1 MSDTHIEHITEL
13 SETQAAAVRALEE
26 TCRNHHACPAF
37 PWEDYTDVWV
47 LWSEDSSAPAGTCA
61 LSGTSAPS
69 GACAL
74 PDGYR
79 LAAVLAA
86 IASPDE
92 VECIAMTAPK
102 QRRRGYFAEL
112 LNAAEDFFGD
122 TDLILPAKSDDAET
136 RLALE
141 AAGAEKL
148 STEYRMEKK
157 LTAGTKQASSSPAK
171 DPGILKEH
179 GARSEQASRA
189 GSAGLTMAVDDGE
202 DGART
207 YTFCVSDTAEPAVY
221 AGLCRTLQEGA
232 SACFYDFEI
241 DEKLRGKGLGR
252 AALSLV
258 LEHLRAAGTHK
269 VFLHVSG
276 DNLPAVRLYEK
287 AGFAVTEAM
296 DYYLY

>member
-13 SETQAAAVRALEE
+13 SEFQAAAVRALEE

-37 PWEDYTDVWV
+37 PWEDYTDVWL
-47 LWSEDSSAPAGTCA
+47 LWGEDSSAPAGTCA
-61 LSGTSAPS
+61 LSGTAAPS

-74 PDGYR
+74 PDRCR

-92 VECIAMTAPK
+92 VECIAMTAPEL
-102 QRRRGYFAEL
+102 RRRGFFTEL
-112 LNAAEDFFGD
+112 LDAAADFFDD

-136 RLALE
+136 CLALE

-157 LTAGTKQASSSPAK
+157 LTTGTEEASSSPVK
-171 DPGILKEH
+171 GTSVPEETD
-179 GARSEQASRA
+179 ARSEQASRA
-189 GSAGLTMAVDDGE
+189 GSAGLTMAVDKGE

-241 DEKLRGKGLGR
+241 DEKLRGRGLGR

-258 LEHLRAAGTHK
+258 LEHLRAAGTRK

>member
-1 MSDTHIEHITEL
+1 MSDTHIQHITEL
-13 SETQAAAVRALEE
+13 SEPQAAAVRALEE
-26 TCRNHHACPAF
+26 ACRNHHACPAF

-47 LWSEDSSAPAGTCA
+47 LWREGASE
-61 LSGTSAPS
+61 
-69 GACAL
+69 
-74 PDGYR
+74 

-86 IASPDE
+86 IAAPDE
-92 VECIAMTAPK
+92 VECIAMTAPEE
-102 QRRRGYFAEL
+102 RRRGFFTEL
-112 LNAAEDFFGD
+112 LDAAADFFGD

-141 AAGAEKL
+141 SAGAEKL

-157 LTAGTKQASSSPAK
+157 LTAGTEQASPSPAK
-171 DPGILKEH
+171 TPGIPEEH

-189 GSAGLTMAVDDGE
+189 GSAGLTMAVDNGE
-202 DGART
+202 GGAKT
-207 YTFCVSDTAEPAVY
+207 YTFCVSDTAEPAAY

-232 SACFYDFEI
+232 AACFYDFEI

-252 AALSLV
+252 TALSMV

-276 DNLPAVRLYEK
+276 DNLPAVRLYKK
-287 AGFAVTEAM
+287 AGFAVTEAV

>member
-1 MSDTHIEHITEL
+1 MSDTHIEHITSL
-13 SETQAAAVRALEE
+13 SEAQATAVRALEE
-26 TCRNHHACPAF
+26 TCRSHHPCPAF
-37 PWEDYTDVWV
+37 PWKDYTDVWL

-61 LSGTSAPS
+61 LSGTAAPS

-74 PDGYR
+74 PDRYR

-92 VECIAMTAPK
+92 VECIAMTAPEL
-102 QRRRGYFAEL
+102 RRKGFFTEL
-112 LNAAEDFFGD
+112 LDAATDFFGD
-122 TDLILPAKSDDAET
+122 TDLVFPAKSDDAET

-157 LTAGTKQASSSPAK
+157 LTAGTEEASSSPAK

-179 GARSEQASRA
+179 GVRSEQASRA

-207 YTFCVSDTAEPAVY
+207 YTFYVSDTAEPAVY
-221 AGLCRTLQEGA
+221 AGLCRTLQEGTA
-232 SACFYDFEI
+232 ACFYDFEI
-241 DEKLRGKGLGR
+241 IEALRGKGLGQ
-252 AALSLV
+252 AALQLV

>member
-1 MSDTHIEHITEL
+1 MSDTHIQHITEL
-13 SETQAAAVRALEE
+13 SDSQAAAVRVLEE
-26 TCRNHHACPAF
+26 ACRNHHACPAF

-47 LWSEDSSAPAGTCA
+47 LWSEDSSALAGTCA
-61 LSGTSAPS
+61 LSGTAAPS
-69 GACAL
+69 GSCTL
-74 PDGYR
+74 SDRCR

-86 IASPDE
+86 IAAPDE
-92 VECIAMTAPK
+92 VECIAMTAPEE
-102 QRRRGYFAEL
+102 RRRGFFTEL
-112 LNAAEDFFGD
+112 LDAAADFFGD

-136 RLALE
+136 YLALE
-141 AAGAEKL
+141 TTGAEKL

-157 LTAGTKQASSSPAK
+157 MTAGTEEASSSPAE
-171 DPGILKEH
+171 DPCLPDETD
-179 GARSEQASRA
+179 ARSEQASRA
-189 GSAGLTMAVDDGE
+189 GSAGLTMAVDDGKG
-202 DGART
+202 GAKT
-207 YTFCVSDTAEPAVY
+207 YTFCVSDTAESVVY

-252 AALSLV
+252 AALQLV
-258 LEHLRAAGTHK
+258 LEYLQAAGTHK